1 MEYKRVIQEF
11 PNGTNINLIPILT
24 PEEEEKRH
32 QRLNDA
38 AVRLLLAQEKKD
50 MEKQMKV
57 ATQEVAEGQ
66 AMRVIIENYSR
77 VPLPVAVLMVFLK
90 LNGNS
95 DKEKE
100 RHVVIEKQ
108 EKIDGT
114 IFTIVSNDL

>member
-1 MEYKRVIQEF
+1 
-11 PNGTNINLIPILT
+11 
-24 PEEEEKRH
+24 
-32 QRLNDA
+32 
-38 AVRLLLAQEKKD
+38 
-50 MEKQMKV
+50 
-57 ATQEVAEGQ
+57 
-66 AMRVIIENYSR
+66 MRVIIENYSR

-114 IFTIVSNDL
+114 IFTVRDDEKENFRRRRNAFRSDWQL

>member
-1 MEYKRVIQEF
+1 
-11 PNGTNINLIPILT
+11 
-24 PEEEEKRH
+24 
-32 QRLNDA
+32 
-38 AVRLLLAQEKKD
+38 
-50 MEKQMKV
+50 
-57 ATQEVAEGQ
+57 
-66 AMRVIIENYSR
+66 MRVIIENYSR

-114 IFTIVSNDL
+114 IFTVNDEKENFRRSRNVFLGNWQLRTTYYVCSDRILSAL

>member
-1 MEYKRVIQEF
+1 M
-11 PNGTNINLIPILT
+11 
-24 PEEEEKRH
+24 
-32 QRLNDA
+32 
-38 AVRLLLAQEKKD
+38 
-50 MEKQMKV
+50 
-57 ATQEVAEGQ
+57 AEGQ

-114 IFTIVSNDL
+114 IFTVRDE